1 MSKNDNCKNVVPT
14 EAYQRSNQEALIQNQ
29 ASKASNK
36 PPRDLKPA
44 SLRVVMESYDPSF
57 NENNRKTR

>member
-1 MSKNDNCKNVVPT
+1 MSKNDNCKNVIPT
-14 EAYQRSNQEALIQNQ
+14 EALIQAQAQAQ

-44 SLRVVMESYDPSF
+44 SLRVVMESYDPSL
-57 NENNRKTR
+57 NESNRKIR